1 MNLAQH
7 QHFQRPRPILAR
19 EQVFAF
25 VSCSPVAALACFGG
39 GGGSSSQSTSSAQ
52 TNTSVA
58 DSYNKTKS
66 VYKTSKKSIKNSGN
80 TDNSVKNITK
90 NVTMTGNTGGLDTL
104 ASLGKKTLKDNS
116 TAMAHKKNKKG
127 GGGGFKLNT
136 KTILIGAAALVVGL
150 ILWRKLA

>member
-7 QHFQRPRPILAR
+7 IDFQRPRPTLAGD
-19 EQVFAF
+19 QVFAYF
-25 VSCSPVAALACFGG
+25 PCAPVAALACFGG
-39 GGGSSSQSTSSAQ
+39 GGGSSSQSADTSTSTSSL
-52 TNTSVA
+52 A